1 MVGNQKELTLFNY
14 NIDFML
20 RVMTKLAGFTTSNT
34 FSHVFFH
41 PTQAEVT
48 ELKIKLL
55 NTTKKNKH
63 QFAFVYILYLL
74 EGRTVS
80 K

>member
-1 MVGNQKELTLFNY
+1 MVGNQQELALFNY
-14 NIDFML
+14 NMYFML
-20 RVMTKLAGFTTSNT
+20 RVMTKLAGFTTLNT
-34 FSHVFFH
+34 FSRVFFH
-41 PTQAEVT
+41 PKQAEVT

-55 NTTKKNKH
+55 NATKKKH
-63 QFAFVYILYLL
+63 QFTSVYILYLL

>member
-1 MVGNQKELTLFNY
+1 
-14 NIDFML
+14 ML
-20 RVMTKLAGFTTSNT
+20 RVMTKLAGFTTLNT

-55 NTTKKNKH
+55 NATNKNH
-63 QFAFVYILYLL
+63 QFALVYMLYLL

>member
-1 MVGNQKELTLFNY
+1 
-14 NIDFML
+14 ML
-20 RVMTKLAGFTTSNT
+20 KVMTKFAGFTTLNT
-34 FSHVFFH
+34 FSRVFFH

-55 NTTKKNKH
+55 NATKKNH
-63 QFAFVYILYLL
+63 QFALVYMLYLL